1 MRLIVTVLLLVFVH
15 QSRGDDDKIIGG
27 YECTPHSQ
35 PWQIFL
41 TIDGR
46 RWCGASLINSLWA
59 VSAAHCYVP
68 VNQLMLHLGEHRVF
82 VDEGTEQRIRPEKV
96 ITHPKYNDRTADN
109 DFMLIKLSQPAVF
122 NQYVQPIPL
131 ASSCVAAGEE
141 CLVSGWGNQINT
153 GVIYASVLQCLNVPV
168 LSEAK
173 CRASYGSRITSNM
186 FCAGYLE
193 GGKDSCQ
200 GDSGGPVVCNG
211 QLKGVVSWGDG
222 CALPGLPGV
231 YAEVCR
237 YTDWVKN
244 IMATN

>member
-1 MRLIVTVLLLVFVH
+1 
-15 QSRGDDDKIIGG
+15 
-27 YECTPHSQ
+27 
-35 PWQIFL
+35 
-41 TIDGR
+41 
-46 RWCGASLINSLWA
+46 
-59 VSAAHCYVP
+59 
-68 VNQLMLHLGEHRVF
+68 MLHLGEHRVF

-96 ITHPKYNDRTADN
+96 ITHPKYNDRTYDN

-153 GVIYASVLQCLNVPV
+153 GVGSHDVFDPVSVAADFRINTRSSISFSMPEPLNTP
-168 LSEAK
+168 
-173 CRASYGSRITSNM
+173 
-186 FCAGYLE
+186 
-193 GGKDSCQ
+193 GGPMSKLHTCSGIQ
-200 GDSGGPVVCNG
+200 MALGDSGGPVVCNG
-211 QLKGVVSWGDG
+211 QLKAVVSWGDG